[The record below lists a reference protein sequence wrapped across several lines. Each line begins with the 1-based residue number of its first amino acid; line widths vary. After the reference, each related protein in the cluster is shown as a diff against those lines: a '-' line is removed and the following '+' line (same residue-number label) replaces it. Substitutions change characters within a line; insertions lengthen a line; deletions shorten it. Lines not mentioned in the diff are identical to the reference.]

1 MSSKT
6 SCSCLFGLFSRFS
19 ASFTVVSKSWRKPI
33 RLFILVHVEF
43 TESSAAS
50 HHCPN
55 SWSYRASFHLLSAA
69 RRGAGWSFSRPCRS
83 SWLSASTTAR
93 YQSST
98 FDRWHDSESYLAA
111 QTSCDMYEALSKAC
125 CSVWRWHEHT
135 QRPWCKLTITNMVEL
150 WAKSL
155 VCQYSHNALMYRKH
169 FASFLFRHLPLVE
182 CPAVISATTGGH

>member
-6 SCSCLFGLFSRFS
+6 SCSCLFWLFSRFS

-111 QTSCDMYEALSKAC
+111 QTSCDMKPYQRPAALC
-125 CSVWRWHEHT
+125 GGDMNTLR
-135 QRPWCKLTITNMVEL
+135 RPWCKLTITNMVEL